1 MTCER
6 GFVTIIRRNETVKK
20 LIRSASNF
28 SVSWKFVFAYFSILI
43 IPIILT
49 GFYLYYQVSES
60 TIAQASL
67 VMEQNLMQTKASILQ
82 NEKVIENISGILAL
96 NSDFTNFL
104 EYKYDNLNE
113 KVEEYQF
120 NYSPLIENILIQNN
134 SIYSIRIYLDNIIIS
149 EMLSSYYSVTVT
161 RASKRFNEMI
171 ADTPMEKGWTSSHTA
186 KTHVFR
192 NVIDN
197 TQVFSYNRE
206 LFSQRQKY
214 LGMLEIEVKEEV
226 LFSMLRDPV
235 ISEMGDVFIVDADN
249 RIVSNNIPE
258 YYLADISVTGLN
270 GLDLNSKDRTI
281 GKVNDTDAIIIT
293 IPVEQIN
300 CAIVGIFPVENFN
313 SEIRKALK
321 DIIIVLVASSIILG
335 LIIYFT
341 TNMLLRR
348 IKKLVSAMKKV
359 RDDNLNVSVPVKS
372 MDEFGVLAM
381 NFNHMTQRIYEL
393 VETVYKIQLIE
404 RETELKA
411 LEAQI
416 NPHFLYNTL
425 ATIAWVA
432 RKEKAPGIV
441 RISNSLAKFYRLVL
455 SKGGTI
461 IRVDEEVEMV
471 KSYLEIQK
479 IRFEDVFDVVYKIDE
494 KACRYK
500 IVKNILQPLVENAL
514 THGIEPKRYHGTII
528 ICVGLSESRIC
539 IRVIDDGVGMNYDT
553 LNQVRLGMVERSKG
567 GGYAVKNIMQR
578 LKAYYGD
585 KHSVNIHSKL
595 GIGTTIS
602 IEIDKNI

>member
-1 MTCER
+1 MKR
-6 GFVTIIRRNETVKK
+6 
-20 LIRSASNF
+20 LIRYISNL

-43 IPIILT
+43 LPIILT
-49 GFYLYYQVSES
+49 GFYLHYQVSES

-67 VMEQNLMQTKASILQ
+67 VMEQNLLQTKASILQ
-82 NEKVIENISGILAL
+82 NEKVIENISAILAL
-96 NSDFTNFL
+96 NSDFMNFL
-104 EYKYDNLNE
+104 EYEYENLDE
-113 KVEEYQF
+113 KVEQYQF

-161 RASKRFNEMI
+161 KASERFMEMI
-171 ADTPMEKGWTSSHTA
+171 EDKPQQKGWVSSHTA

-192 NVIDN
+192 NVVDN

-226 LFSMLRDPV
+226 LFGMLRDPV
-235 ISEMGDVFIVDADN
+235 INEMGDVFIVDSKN

-258 YYLADISVTGLN
+258 YYLADVSETGL
-270 GLDLNSKDRTI
+270 KDFQGRSQKRTI
-281 GKVNDTDAIIIT
+281 GEVNDIEAIIIT
-293 IPVEQIN
+293 IPIEQIN
-300 CAIVGIFPVENFN
+300 CTIVGIFPVENFN
-313 SEIRKALK
+313 SEIRKSLK
-321 DIIIVLVASSIILG
+321 DIIIVLAASSIVLG

-341 TNMLLRR
+341 TNMLLHRV
-348 IKKLVSAMKKV
+348 KKLVSAMKKV

-381 NFNHMTQRIYEL
+381 NFNRMTQRIYEL
-393 VETVYKIQLIE
+393 VETVYKIQLME
-404 RETELKA
+404 REAELKA

-425 ATIAWVA
+425 ATISWVA
-432 RKEKAPGIV
+432 RKEKAPGV
-441 RISNSLAKFYRLVL
+441 MKISNSLAKFYRLVL
-455 SKGGTI
+455 SKGVTI
-461 IRVDEEVEMV
+461 ISIEEEVEMV

-479 IRFEDVFDVVYKIDE
+479 TRFDDLFDVVYKIDE
-494 KACRYK
+494 RVYRYN

-514 THGIEPKRYHGTII
+514 SHGIEPKRYHGTII
-528 ICVGLSESRIC
+528 IYMGLTEDRIC
-539 IRVIDDGVGMNYDT
+539 LKVIDDGVGMNSNT
-553 LNQVRLGMVERSKG
+553 LSRVRLGMVERSKG
-567 GGYAVKNIMQR
+567 SGYAVKNIMQR
-578 LKAYYGD
+578 LRAYYGD
-585 KHSVNIHSKL
+585 NFSINIFSKP

-602 IEIDKNI
+602 IEVDKNI

>member
-1 MTCER
+1 
-6 GFVTIIRRNETVKK
+6 VKK
-20 LIRSASNF
+20 LIRYISNL

-43 IPIILT
+43 LPIILT

-60 TIAQASL
+60 TIAQTSL
-67 VMEQNLMQTKASILQ
+67 VMEQYLLQTKASILQ
-82 NEKVIENISGILAL
+82 NEKVIENISAIIAL
-96 NSDFTNFL
+96 NTDFMNFL
-104 EYKYDNLNE
+104 EYEYTDPDE
-113 KVEEYQF
+113 KVEQYQF
-120 NYSPLIENILIQNN
+120 SYSPLIENILIQNG

-149 EMLSSYYSVTVT
+149 EMLNNYYSVTESK
-161 RASKRFNEMI
+161 ASVRFMEMI
-171 ADTPMEKGWTSSHTA
+171 NDKPRQKGWVSSHPA

-192 NVIDN
+192 NTADK

-206 LFSQRQKY
+206 LFSQRKKY

-226 LFSMLRDPV
+226 LFSMLREPLV
-235 ISEMGDVFIVDADN
+235 EEMGNVFIVDN
-249 RIVSNNIPE
+249 NYKIVSNNIPE
-258 YYLADISVTGLN
+258 YFLANVSEIGLKDFSVNTQN
-270 GLDLNSKDRTI
+270 RKID
-281 GKVNDTDAIIIT
+281 KVNDTESIIIT

-313 SEIRKALK
+313 SEIRKYLK
-321 DIIIVLVASSIILG
+321 DIIMVLTACSILLG

-348 IKKLVSAMKKV
+348 VKRLVSAMKNV

-404 RETELKA
+404 REAELKA

-425 ATIAWVA
+425 ATISWVA
-432 RKEKAPGIV
+432 RKEKAPGVV

-455 SKGGTI
+455 SKGGTVI
-461 IRVDEEVEMV
+461 SVEEEVEMV

-479 IRFEDVFDVVYKIDE
+479 IRFDDLFDVVYKIDE
-494 KACRYK
+494 RVYK
-500 IVKNILQPLVENAL
+500 YSIVKNILQPIVENAL
-514 THGIEPKRYHGTII
+514 NHGIEPKRYHGTII
-528 ICVGLSESRIC
+528 ICVHLSGDRLC
-539 IRVIDDGVGMNYDT
+539 FKVIDDGVGMNGKT
-553 LNQVRLGMVERSKG
+553 LSRVGTGMVERSKG
-567 GGYAVKNIMQR
+567 SGYAIKNIMQR

-585 KHSVNIHSKL
+585 NFSMNIFSKP
-595 GIGTTIS
+595 GIGTTVS
-602 IEIDKNI
+602 IEVNKDIKL